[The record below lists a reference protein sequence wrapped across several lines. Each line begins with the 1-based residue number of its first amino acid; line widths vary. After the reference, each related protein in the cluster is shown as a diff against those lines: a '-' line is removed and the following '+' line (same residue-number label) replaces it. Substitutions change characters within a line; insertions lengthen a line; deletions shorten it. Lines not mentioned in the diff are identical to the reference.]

1 MKELKK
7 VFSYYTILHTSIKQ
21 STKLI
26 YPATKQVVFFINF
39 ASGCIFNSNVYLCIK
54 IYLLMKLIV
63 CLFVFCSLL
72 FGCKN
77 NELPSEHISNIS
89 VVREVSSNS
98 NATQINKNSAA
109 VSPSLPSKARF
120 HIIVASHSAKEKAK
134 AQALVTKLKDRKSVV

>member
-1 MKELKK
+1 
-7 VFSYYTILHTSIKQ
+7 
-21 STKLI
+21 
-26 YPATKQVVFFINF
+26 
-39 ASGCIFNSNVYLCIK
+39 
-54 IYLLMKLIV
+54 MKLIV

-134 AQALVTKLKDRKSVV
+134 AQALVTKLKAMSYPASMLYSSQRYRVSIECFTSEAEAKIARDEYRKAVDREDIWVHKVE